1 MKKVGFY
8 SSTPVEML
16 ITAVPGTIASRDIKE
31 DIVSVVRA
39 KVIDSKGNGVRNET
53 VSFVITDVDNRTF
66 PMSRVPEISNGTLT
80 STKGGTPIVATTDEE
95 GIATIYFHPGAF
107 TKDYDMATGS
117 VAIQATWQG
126 NNAATTVEFR
136 NYPYLSVNVTVDPE
150 VVKVNDSVTV
160 TIQLIGDGYA
170 LQPDPIDVVLV
181 IDRSGSMDYQLS
193 TDDGSPTR
201 IAAAKAAASTF
212 IGQMNPD
219 RDQIGLVSFSSS
231 TTVDNELGDSFEA
244 VNTNLNNL
252 NANGATQLRRGI
264 YEAIRMQ
271 NESTHDPDHDPDAIK
286 AVVIM
291 TDGEWNYDG
300 SPIAHG
306 TGYPEDSAWAYTFSG
321 NELEPDNYRY
331 YDGLGGT
338 LQSDTK
344 WYNPWPWGSGY
355 DRSYNYCTDGEFTNQ
370 NMSRFASDNGV
381 RLYTITFAYSPS
393 DTVRDTMNLLATST
407 GGFYEHAQSG
417 AGLTDVYKRI
427 AGELKTEAGVN
438 TTMDLEFGTVRVNS
452 TPTSDVFEYEH
463 LDPVSTRMIKYW
475 TDNKTTIWGPV
486 CENQGTDWQ
495 DDKIL
500 SFDVGDIYLNQTWET
515 TFRLK
520 VLKEGNI
527 DIFGDGSVIRFN
539 GTEGE
544 SEVGLPHTFITA
556 RLNLTETDV
565 SAAQI
570 ELEWQSVDIPEDK
583 PGVLTPYWNL
593 SYTGNRSVTQKI
605 LYQFSPDD
613 IFWSGTWHEA
623 DTLYHPPDTNI
634 NGTYSTT
641 LNLGEKEGW
650 YKIRVFA
657 QEITPDDDGASDEI
671 TWNEPVEVGTSD
683 RAYIRIS

>member
-1 MKKVGFY
+1 MN
-8 SSTPVEML
+8 
-16 ITAVPGTIASRDIKE
+16 D
-31 DIVSVVRA
+31 
-39 KVIDSKGNGVRNET
+39 
-53 VSFVITDVDNRTF
+53 
-66 PMSRVPEISNGTLT
+66 
-80 STKGGTPIVATTDEE
+80 
-95 GIATIYFHPGAF
+95 
-107 TKDYDMATGS
+107 
-117 VAIQATWQG
+117 
-126 NNAATTVEFR
+126 
-136 NYPYLSVNVTVDPE
+136 TVD
-150 VVKVNDSVTV
+150 V
-160 TIQLIGDGYA
+160 TIRLKGDGYE
-170 LQPDPIDVVLV
+170 LQPDPIDVVLCT
-181 IDRSGSMDYQLS
+181 DRSGSMLKDYP
-193 TDDGSPTR
+193 DR
-201 IAAAKAAASTF
+201 MVKAMEASEIF
-212 IGQMNPD
+212 NAQMNYPHD
-219 RDQIGLVSFSSS
+219 HLGLISF
-231 TTVDNELGDSFEA
+231 GKKGQ
-244 VNTNLNNL
+244 TNLIGYGYRYWLGQDNTYGDDYDYRSDHYPGDPKYYADYATL
-252 NANGATQLRRGI
+252 DLPVSDNAAVINTTIRGMVPDWGTPMRSGI
-264 YEAIRMQ
+264 YK
-271 NESTHDPDHDPDAIK
+271 AIK
-286 AVVIM
+286 ELNVNGSADAVKAVIVLS
-291 TDGEWNYDG
+291 DGDYNHYGD
-300 SPIAHG
+300 PLARG
-306 TGYPEDSAWAYTFSG
+306 TAIKKDPSAFGDLTETYLPF
-321 NELEPDNYRY
+321 
-331 YDGLGGT
+331 DGLGTGRT
-338 LQSDTK
+338 S
-344 WYNPWPWGSGY
+344 
-355 DRSYNYCTDGEFTNQ
+355 NQ
-370 NMSRFASDNGV
+370 NMSVFAMSNDIRIYSIAFANDISDEGKNTLRV
-381 RLYTITFAYSPS
+381 
-393 DTVRDTMNLLATST
+393 LAEST
-407 GGFYEHAQSG
+407 GGKYYHAPTGDDLAQVY
-417 AGLTDVYKRI
+417 TDI

-438 TTMDLEFGTVRVNS
+438 TTMNLEFGTVSVNS
-452 TPTSDVFEYEH
+452 TLTGDVFEYEH
-463 LDPVSTRMIKYW
+463 LDPVSTRMTKYW

-495 DDKIL
+495 GDKIL

-671 TWNEPVEVGTSD
+671 TWNDPVEVGTSD

>member
-1 MKKVGFY
+1 
-8 SSTPVEML
+8 
-16 ITAVPGTIASRDIKE
+16 
-31 DIVSVVRA
+31 
-39 KVIDSKGNGVRNET
+39 
-53 VSFVITDVDNRTF
+53 
-66 PMSRVPEISNGTLT
+66 
-80 STKGGTPIVATTDEE
+80 
-95 GIATIYFHPGAF
+95 
-107 TKDYDMATGS
+107 
-117 VAIQATWQG
+117 
-126 NNAATTVEFR
+126 
-136 NYPYLSVNVTVDPE
+136 
-150 VVKVNDSVTV
+150 VTV

-170 LQPDPIDVVLV
+170 LQKRPIDVVLV
-181 IDRSGSMDYQLS
+181 IDRSGSMDR
-193 TDDGSPTR
+193 DDVSPTR
-201 IAAAKAAASTF
+201 MAAAMAAANDF
-212 IGQMNPD
+212 VDQMDFTPD
-219 RDQIGLVSFSSS
+219 QDRVALVSFAFDATLNQGLTS
-231 TTVDNELGDSFEA
+231 DSDEIEEA
-244 VNTNLNNL
+244 INSLS
-252 NANGATQLRRGI
+252 AEGATNMRLA
-264 YEAIRMQ
+264 YY
-271 NESTHDPDHDPDAIK
+271 TAIK
-286 AVVIM
+286 YLKENGRSNAVKAVILM
-291 TDGEWNYDG
+291 GDGDWNYHG
-300 SPIAHG
+300 SPLAKG
-306 TGYPEDSAWAYTFSG
+306 TGYPDSDLHLSTRYPQYNTAILSG
-321 NELEPDNYRY
+321 YPWSGSDYDFGSEKYEWYQALPDPKGTLDRQSRWYRY
-331 YDGLGGT
+331 
-338 LQSDTK
+338 SP
-344 WYNPWPWGSGY
+344 YN
-355 DRSYNYCTDGEFTNQ
+355 REYNGRVCDNGQFTNQ
-370 NMSRFASDNGV
+370 NMSVYANSGDETDKVRIYSIGFASVLNSNVEEDLGV
-381 RLYTITFAYSPS
+381 LSEA
-393 DTVRDTMNLLATST
+393 T
-407 GGFYEHAQSG
+407 GGEYVW
-417 AGLTDVYKRI
+417 AGNEDELREVYTTI

-438 TTMDLEFGTVRVNS
+438 TTMNLEFGTVSVNS
-452 TPTSDVFEYEH
+452 TLTGDVFEYEH

-495 DDKIL
+495 GDKIL

-605 LYQFSPDD
+605 LYQFSSDD

-671 TWNEPVEVGTSD
+671 TWNDPVEVGTSD